1 MSPSLAFATTG
12 MGLAVATTPRSAIP
26 VLLAC
31 AAKKTDRTARTAAD
45 ESGVTGAD
53 LVVPEG
59 ASQ

>member
-26 VLLAC
+26 FLLAC
-31 AAKKTDRTARTAAD
+31 AAKETDRTAGTAAD
-45 ESGVTGAD
+45 ESGVTGVD
-53 LVVPEG
+53 LVVREV